1 MDGIHSTAPD
11 VYGKKG
17 QLFVIRAPL
26 GNTCV
31 SVAYA
36 YLPSHKASDY
46 EEMLRAIKRECVR
59 QSMVLAPKQI
69 MCDFEKS
76 IHKAV
81 RRAFGPNVKILGC
94 FYHLTQATW
103 RQVQ

>member
-1 MDGIHSTAPD
+1 MGKAKTLFMDGTHSTAPE

-36 YLPSHKASDY
+36 YLPSHKAYDSSWA
-46 EEMLRAIKRECVR
+46 LGAIVEIR
-59 QSMVLAPKQI
+59 
-69 MCDFEKS
+69 
-76 IHKAV
+76 
-81 RRAFGPNVKILGC
+81 N
-94 FYHLTQATW
+94 
-103 RQVQ
+103 